1 MKLKTTPLTNGPACI
16 QGLIAERSRR
26 CDFHNM
32 SVEMDLRQY
41 RPHSRW
47 RVALQFAAPERAQC
61 CGARLSVQADRI
73 NQSINSGYT
82 RQQHVN
88 KSP

>member
-32 SVEMDLRQY
+32 SVEMDLHQY
-41 RPHSRW
+41 RSHSRQ

-61 CGARLSVQADRI
+61 CGVCRLTESI
-73 NQSINSGYT
+73 NQSINSGYM